1 MSSDLAE
8 MLDAQF
14 ARCCECQRPIRGVR
28 TWLDG
33 FPCHYE
39 CARLATAQPHVI
51 FGSRANRSTSIA
63 FVLTAEQQAA
73 RKAIDEAIKQNRHFA
88 VHGLAGT
95 GKTTLAADVARALPG
110 DAFLCAPTAKAASV
124 LTQKTGVAASTIHA
138 AFYHFVREVE
148 REDRP
153 PRLVFRPAHAHG
165 ALRGK
170 VLLLDEVSM
179 VSREVAADIIAT
191 GITIVSFGDA
201 GQLAPIEVCRSR
213 SPPIFTLTQ
222 IHRQALESPIIRQ
235 AHGVRATGCYAADGD
250 AVRVVE
256 RLTDDDLC
264 AADVVLT
271 GRRATRMRLNAEIR
285 RALRIDRT
293 LPVLGEPLV
302 CLRNARRYGLC
313 NGQVYYACR
322 DLHEGDRT
330 VGVSS
335 DAGDIEVH
343 AEFLTPGHEYDR
355 LELPPGGWFS
365 SFAYG
370 YALTVHQAQGSEWD
384 KVLLI
389 DESAAFR
396 DDRARWLYTGI
407 TRAKER
413 IVIARDGNGS

>member
-39 CARLATAQPHVI
+39 CARLATAQPHII
-51 FGSRANRSTSIA
+51 FGSRANRSASIA

-153 PRLVFRPAHAHG
+153 PRLVFRPAHARG
-165 ALRGK
+165 SLRGK
-170 VLLLDEVSM
+170 VLLLDEISM
-179 VSREVAADIIAT
+179 VSRDVAADIIAT
-191 GITIVSFGDA
+191 GITVVAFGDP
-201 GQLAPIEVCRSR
+201 GQLPPIEGLPFSVSAD
-213 SPPIFTLTQ
+213 FTLNE
-222 IHRQALESPIIRQ
+222 IHRQALDSPIIRQ
-235 AHGVRATGCYAADGD
+235 AHAVRSTGCYAADGD
-250 AVRVVE
+250 AVRAIG
-256 RLTDDDLC
+256 RPTDADLR

-271 GRRATRMRLNAEIR
+271 GRRATRMRVNAEIR
-285 RALRIDRT
+285 RALSIGEP

-313 NGQVYYACR
+313 NGAIYYASR
-322 DLHEGDRT
+322 DLQAGDQT
-330 VGVSS
+330 VGIST

-343 AEFLTPGHEYDR
+343 AEFLTPGREYDK
-355 LELPPGGWFS
+355 LDLPPGGWMTA
-365 SFAYG
+365 FAFG
-370 YALTVHQAQGSEWD
+370 YALTVHIAQGSEFD
-384 KVLLI
+384 RVLLI
-389 DESAAFR
+389 DEWR
-396 DDRARWLYTGI
+396 RPEDRTRWLYTAI

-413 IVIARDGNGS
+413 ITVASKGALA